1 MQRSAPKIQKR
12 SSKFFSK
19 LYGLRH
25 LEESF
30 VLEPSMDP
38 MEAAS
43 LYIINLPQVEGIL
56 NICHAFVGTAEQGLE
71 LWGEGAINLNP

>member
-1 MQRSAPKIQKR
+1 M
-12 SSKFFSK
+12 
-19 LYGLRH
+19 
-25 LEESF
+25 
-30 VLEPSMDP
+30 LEPSRDP

-71 LWGEGAINLNP
+71 LWGEGAVNLNP

>member
-1 MQRSAPKIQKR
+1 M
-12 SSKFFSK
+12 
-19 LYGLRH
+19 YGLRH

-43 LYIINLPQVEGIL
+43 LYIINLPQVEGIF
-56 NICHAFVGTAEQGLE
+56 NICHAFVGTAEQGF
-71 LWGEGAINLNP
+71 GVVGRGGS